1 MQADVQLALRV
12 NIVLLILPV
21 RRQLAHVEIIVLQ
34 ELLLLL
40 LAERENILLQVKADV
55 QLAHAEIIVLIR

>member
-1 MQADVQLALRV
+1 VQADVQLALRV